1 MKRLGIMFL
10 GILLAATFC
19 YGQATSSPG
28 APAATGHG
36 AFPVKVIKT
45 LDSSKLKEG
54 DPVEVEMANSIKLP
68 DGTVVPKGSKV
79 IGHVTAS
86 KARSKGDP
94 DSELTIAFEKLAV
107 INGKELPLKGM
118 VQAVFPPADEPMGPN
133 MATAGTSAGGS
144 GGGGGSAGVGITN
157 TKSGSDMQSSS
168 GQIVMD
174 TKAVGVRGMHDLQL
188 ENGVL
193 SSKGK
198 NVKLGGGVR
207 MIVHADILG

>member
-19 YGQATSSPG
+19 YGQATSSPE